1 MTAWNGTQTEY
12 LDLVRALIHNC
23 ACEFANG
30 VLLSACPAHRMLAE
44 DQRALNGLVFG
55 RRIAGR
61 LQHEEWL
68 KAA

>member
-1 MTAWNGTQTEY
+1 
-12 LDLVRALIHNC
+12 
-23 ACEFANG
+23 
-30 VLLSACPAHRMLAE
+30 MLAE